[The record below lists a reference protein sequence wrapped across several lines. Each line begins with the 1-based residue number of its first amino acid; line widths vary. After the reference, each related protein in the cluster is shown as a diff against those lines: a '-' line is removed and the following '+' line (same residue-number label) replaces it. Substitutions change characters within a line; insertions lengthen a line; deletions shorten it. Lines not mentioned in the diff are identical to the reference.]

1 MNTVSK
7 EERQEIYGYA
17 IFLVE
22 QAGGSENADLS
33 EVAAAIQKFG
43 ISQDR
48 ARNAAAKAIRVA
60 RGREK
65 ARNNAY
71 PP

>member
-22 QAGGSENADLS
+22 QAGGSENAGLS
-33 EVAAAIQKFG
+33 EVAAWLQQKFN
-43 ISQDR
+43 ISRDR
-48 ARNAAAKAIRVA
+48 ARTAAAKAIRVV
-60 RGREK
+60 RGREM
-65 ARNNAY
+65 RNNA
-71 PP
+71 